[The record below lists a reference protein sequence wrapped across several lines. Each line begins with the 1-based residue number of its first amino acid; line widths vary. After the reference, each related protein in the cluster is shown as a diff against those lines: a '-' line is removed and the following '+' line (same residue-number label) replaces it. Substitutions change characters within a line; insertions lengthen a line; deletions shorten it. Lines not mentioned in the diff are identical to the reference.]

1 MNKSLLLGVKQGCGL
16 RWVCVRSWPWQD
28 SDPAAAFSP
37 WCTAVFPG
45 QCCEMLGSGAL
56 LCSGMGAE
64 GLLSQ
69 EKVLGMQRGCLC
81 GGRGLSTGWQGMKLF
96 ILLLSHRP
104 QAL

>member
-1 MNKSLLLGVKQGCGL
+1 MRTEVGVRAGLALAGL
-16 RWVCVRSWPWQD
+16 RPCCSFQPLV
-28 SDPAAAFSP
+28 
-37 WCTAVFPG
+37 

-56 LCSGMGAE
+56 LCSGLGAE

-69 EKVLGMQRGCLC
+69 EKVLGMQHGCLC